1 MSKIENREQEKK
13 IKKNEKSF
21 HKHFSNFSEAPLLA
35 GSLLSNSKFYYF
47 KIIYKKNNHLVYSCK
62 VLTSKTIVH
71 KGKLFVTENHIHL
84 RSGLVHT
91 DKVKNPSFKFSILE
105 INF

>member
-35 GSLLSNSKFYYF
+35 GSLLLSNS
-47 KIIYKKNNHLVYSCK
+47 II
-62 VLTSKTIVH
+62 
-71 KGKLFVTENHIHL
+71 
-84 RSGLVHT
+84 
-91 DKVKNPSFKFSILE
+91 ILK
-105 INF
+105 